1 MIGITSSRPP
11 LDFLFP
17 IGALYLSVDGTDP
30 SVLFGGTWEQVKDK
44 FLLCSGNVYE
54 NGSIGGNTNTTLSV
68 ANIPAHT
75 HTRGTMNIIGEFR
88 AYSDY
93 NLNNTE
99 FQSALKGP
107 FWYYTDERDNYG
119 TASNVQDGS
128 SDACRQIHF
137 DASRAWTG
145 ETSSVGSGA
154 SFSNLPPY
162 IAITVWKRVN

>member
-1 MIGITSSRPP
+1 M
-11 LDFLFP
+11 
-17 IGALYLSVDGTDP
+17 
-30 SVLFGGTWEQVKDK
+30 
-44 FLLCSGNVYE
+44 YE

-107 FWYYTDERDNYG
+107 FWYHTDERDNYG
-119 TASNVQDGS
+119 TASNV
-128 SDACRQIHF
+128 
-137 DASRAWTG
+137 
-145 ETSSVGSGA
+145 
-154 SFSNLPPY
+154 
-162 IAITVWKRVN
+162 